1 MVFKHK
7 DPNESI
13 DKLVN
18 ALDKLYEHFKPENQA
33 KLVYHEFDSHMN
45 AYKSVLDNVKVPQ
58 DGKLDEKAADSILE
72 DYLLNFLGSAHGERG
87 KQIASEI
94 KNLFE
99 QRKLSA
105 DERFDYLSRVI
116 PQLTGLSPEDINEV
130 RLQLKNTIKYSK
142 YKGDDFKKELGYNL
156 HNAFHKIIQEKNP
169 LVQLHNR
176 NMFNDYVLSVPDYYH
191 PGVVAEALKKKSD
204 EWNLYV
210 KEETK
215 AKALLP
221 MDLYQILPSVAQGN
235 KLPEYIK
242 DKYGL
247 THDKP
252 KVVATNN
259 PNNP

>member
-33 KLVYHEFDSHMN
+33 KLMYHEFDVHMN
-45 AYKSVLDNVKVPQ
+45 AYKSVLDSLKVPQ
-58 DGKLDEKAADSILE
+58 DGKLNEKDVDSVLE
-72 DYLLNFLGSAHGERG
+72 DYLLNFLGLAHGERG
-87 KQIASEI
+87 KQIATEMKS
-94 KNLFE
+94 LFE
-99 QRKLSA
+99 QHKLSP
-105 DERFDYLSRVI
+105 DERFEYFSKVLPNLV
-116 PQLTGLSPEDINEV
+116 GLSPDAINQIRE
-130 RLQLKNTIKYSK
+130 QLKNTVKYSK
-142 YKGDDFKKELGYNL
+142 YKGDDFKKEFGYHLHRAFHDVIENNHPLMNL
-156 HNAFHKIIQEKNP
+156 HNSK
-169 LVQLHNR
+169 
-176 NMFNDYVLSVPDYYH
+176 MFNDYILSVPDYYH